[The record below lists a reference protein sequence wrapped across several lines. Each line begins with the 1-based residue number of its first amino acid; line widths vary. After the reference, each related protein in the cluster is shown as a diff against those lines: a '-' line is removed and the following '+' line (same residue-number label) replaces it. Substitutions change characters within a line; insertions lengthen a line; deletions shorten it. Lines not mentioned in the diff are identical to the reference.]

1 MNFVSK
7 LLMVKKKMN
16 FFMTQA
22 TTNTLKNNTK
32 FDWNKLIMKIKE
44 LAFYFHL

>member
-1 MNFVSK
+1 
-7 LLMVKKKMN
+7 
-16 FFMTQA
+16 MTQA

-44 LAFYFHL
+44 LAFYFHLSNTHILPLMMNYKE